1 MFACTMRIRPIIP
14 AGMVYAVAPTAAV
27 IMGDSLMYV
36 VLPVAASEFGAGDQL
51 GLSTSFWIGVALS
64 INRFVRLV
72 SNAFAA
78 LVYQRFGVRWPFVAS
93 IGLGALTT
101 LAYGLGSGLAVLLLA
116 RAAWGVSYSCMRLA
130 AHLTA
135 FRVGTSDMRGRLMGF
150 FNSGQRLG
158 SLVAVT
164 AGALLYQLT
173 TREVTFSVL
182 AVVGLLGIVVAVRV
196 PDLRPER
203 VRPTVKSILERLNAW
218 DLAVSRLPGY
228 GRKLRVP
235 LLSISLMGF
244 ATAFAAN
251 GLAIATV
258 APYLAEF
265 ADENGRVFG
274 GPLAVVT
281 LAGILVGLR
290 WASDLGLGVP
300 LGHLSD
306 RIGRR
311 TSIAYGMA
319 AMFASLG
326 MMVLFDSPIAVIV
339 GMPLLFM
346 AGVGVSAALDAAM
359 GETSTGATRAAAMG
373 RYATWQDL
381 GAALGPFAGFLIAD
395 RIGFQGGYVV
405 AAVLL
410 AGTWALYAVATGS
423 RTQRRAD

>member
-78 LVYQRFGVRWPFVAS
+78 LVYQRFGVRRPFVAS

-203 VRPTVKSILERLNAW
+203 VRPTVKSILEHLNAW

-265 ADENGRVFG
+265 ADENGRVLG

-395 RIGFQGGYVV
+395 RIGFQGGFVV

-410 AGTWALYAVATGS
+410 AGTWALYAVASGS
-423 RTQRRAD
+423 RIRRRAG

>member
-203 VRPTVKSILERLNAW
+203 VRPKVKSILERLNAW

-265 ADENGRVFG
+265 ADENGRVLG

-395 RIGFQGGYVV
+395 RIGFQGGFVV

-410 AGTWALYAVATGS
+410 AGTWALYAVASGS
-423 RTQRRAD
+423 RIRRRAG

>member
-265 ADENGRVFG
+265 ADENGRVLG

-395 RIGFQGGYVV
+395 RIGFQGGFVV